1 VTSIPVIAAIIRRG
15 ERYLVGRRPAGK
27 RHGGLWEFPGGKLL
41 DGEDWLAAARR
52 ELAEELCIEVASVG
66 EVLLTATDPDSPF
79 DIHFVE
85 VEVAPRVS
93 PEALEHSEVGWFTAD
108 ELHGLPMAPAD
119 AQMVSRLLVD
129 PPRDPHPQARP

>member
-1 VTSIPVIAAIIRRG
+1 MASIPVIAAIVRRG

-52 ELAEELCIEVASVG
+52 ELAEELCIEVVSVG
-66 EVLLTATDPDSPF
+66 EVLLTAADPDSPF

-85 VEVAPRVS
+85 VEVASRLV
-93 PEALEHSEVGWFTAD
+93 PEAKEHSEVGWFTAG
-108 ELHGLPMAPAD
+108 ELDALPMAPAD
-119 AQMVSRLLVD
+119 AEMVSRLLED
-129 PPRDPHPQARP
+129 PPRGRHLRG